1 MNTITE
7 LFDKIIVDGVEID
20 LQELEANDGKIQV
33 SQSEENNMVKVEYVL
48 KDKTKIPYQLFSHLK
63 QLKSII
69 LPKDIKYIEDKA
81 FLNSHITSVKSLSNV
96 NYVGNQ
102 AFSYTKLS
110 YVENIH
116 NDLLYISPNAFAYAP
131 LSDNFT
137 DKLTTYF
144 PESIVMVP
152 NTNGGYEKK
161 ELKDQYLKW
170 SNSNQTITSY
180 NTPLAY
186 IINIKNYPLSYLSS
200 NTYTHTATID
210 ENGLVSILGNGD
222 TTLKATFG
230 GTNAYKSK
238 EISSKLNIVI
248 NEPIS
253 EDAMFI
259 NFGNDT
265 ALSLED
271 EYTSNGLTVYRY
283 GTGSSIDSQWPAL
296 FGTNLSDARYFK
308 FRYKT
313 NGATSVAKDGTW
325 SGKMFDL
332 KLPSNGRLRIYATT
346 GSTSDITRSI
356 IVKQSGYELFHQSL
370 KEADAVKVQSE
381 IKDAKNGDYF
391 KYIYPIYEVEVNN
404 VSKDDIVHIGFNAN
418 IAIYGFEFVADSSIV
433 DDPDPV
439 ELTNEEFGFTSSN
452 ITVTSFTN
460 PETPTLNNTYD
471 LPVTY
476 SISGDSVSSSCHI
489 DNEGNL
495 EILKNTKSGK
505 VWTVKATFS
514 GSKRYLPKEVEYS
527 LVVNITPEDISN
539 EELSFSTSN
548 ITITTDNKDNFE
560 TPTLI
565 NTNNYSL
572 TWASSNTSV
581 AIVDSEGNI
590 TLGVSN
596 GTTNITASYKGDLGH
611 NAKTITYTILVQ
623 LSKQT
628 LTNEEFGYDNGAVTV
643 SSSEYILP
651 TLINIYN
658 LDVIFTSSDTS
669 VATIDNNGNIIL
681 TGINGYTQIK
691 ATFAG
696 NESYDGKEVSY
707 LINVQKTT
715 LSDSQFGLK
724 SNSSEITL
732 AETTTIAISDI
743 INNEFDL
750 PITIDSSNTR
760 IVSIGENNQIT
771 IDTSKN
777 GTSVLTITYDGSG
790 AYAKKSVQYTITVN
804 ISNNAAALTGMITF
818 LNAKP
823 ATKDNSLSDIEITWP
838 DGTKHSSKTGLNL
851 TYNNVTF
858 ETGLK
863 MESSTT
869 PTMTIPSTCHIT
881 ALIYATEE
889 SRASLKLNGTK
900 VDNTPELVTEE
911 TQYYTL
917 DLGTINSGT
926 LAITRGGS
934 ECALL
939 ALIFS

>member
-7 LFDKIIVDGVEID
+7 LFDKIIVGGVEIS
-20 LQELEANDGKIQV
+20 LQELEANNGKIQID
-33 SQSEENNMVKVEYVL
+33 QSEGNIDDVKVEYVL

-63 QLKSII
+63 QLKSIV
-69 LPKDIKYIEDKA
+69 LPKDVKYIEDKA
-81 FLNSHITSVKSLSNV
+81 FLNSSITSVNSLANV
-96 NYVGNQ
+96 NYVGNN
-102 AFSYTKLS
+102 AFTYTNLS
-110 YVENIH
+110 YVENIF
-116 NDLLYISPNAFAYAP
+116 NNLLYVSNTAFTYAP

-152 NTNGGYEKK
+152 KSNGGYDKK
-161 ELKDQYLKW
+161 ELKDDYLKW
-170 SNSNQTITSY
+170 TSNNQTITSY
-180 NTPLAY
+180 NTPLSY
-186 IINIKNYPLSYLSS
+186 VINTKNFPLTYSSS
-200 NTYTHTATID
+200 NSYTNTATID

-222 TTLKATFG
+222 TTLKATFS

-238 EISSKLNIVI
+238 EILSKLNVVI
-248 NEPIS
+248 SEPIS
-253 EDAMFI
+253 DDAMFV

-283 GTGSSIDSQWPAL
+283 GTGSSIDSQWLAL

-332 KLPSNGRLRIYATT
+332 KLPSNGRLKIYATT
-346 GSTSDITRSI
+346 GSTSDTTRSI
-356 IVKQSGYELFHQSL
+356 IVKQSGYELFNQAL

-391 KYIYPIYEVEVNN
+391 KYIYPIYEIEVNN
-404 VSKDDIVHIGFNAN
+404 VSKDDIVHVGFSAN
-418 IAIYGFEFVADSSIV
+418 IAIYGFEFVADTSIV

-439 ELTNEEFGFTSSN
+439 ELTNEEFGFTSSSV
-452 ITVTSFTN
+452 TVTSFTN
-460 PETPTLNNTYD
+460 PETPTLNNVYD

-495 EILKNTKSGK
+495 EILKNTKLGK

-514 GSKRYLPKEVEYS
+514 GSKKYLPKEVEYS
-527 LVVNITPEDISN
+527 LVVNITPENISN

-548 ITITTDNKDNFE
+548 ITITSDNKDNFE
-560 TPTLI
+560 IPTLI

-581 AIVDSEGNI
+581 ATVDSEGNI

-596 GTTNITASYKGDLGH
+596 GTTNITANYKGDLGH

-628 LTNEEFGYDNGAVTV
+628 LTNEEFGYNNGSVTV
-643 SSSEYILP
+643 SSNEYILP

-658 LDVIFTSSDTS
+658 LDVTFTSSDTT

-732 AETTTIAISDI
+732 AETTTIAIGDI

-750 PITIDSSNTR
+750 PITIISSNTN
-760 IVSIGENNQIT
+760 IVTIGENNQIT
-771 IDTSKN
+771 INTSNN
-777 GTSVLTITYDGSG
+777 GTSILTITYDGLG
-790 AYAKKSVQYTITVN
+790 NYAKKSLQYTITVN
-804 ISNNAAALTGMITF
+804 ISGNAAALTGMIKFNGTTPVIDDK
-818 LNAKP
+818 LK
-823 ATKDNSLSDIEITWP
+823 NSITTDDITITGG
-838 DGTKHSSKTGLNL
+838 GTQSNISL
-851 TYNNVTF
+851 TYNNTTF
-858 ETGLK
+858 TTGLK
-863 MESSTT
+863 MNNT
-869 PTMTIPSTCHIT
+869 PKVEIDIPSTCNIELIMYYSKTDDLLNPKINGKLNSSYEKIT
-881 ALIYATEE
+881 ETDKYYK
-889 SRASLKLNGTK
+889 LKLNNINK
-900 VDNTPELVTEE
+900 NLVIEKGDKE
-911 TQYYTL
+911 YGL
-917 DLGTINSGT
+917 I
-926 LAITRGGS
+926 
-934 ECALL
+934 